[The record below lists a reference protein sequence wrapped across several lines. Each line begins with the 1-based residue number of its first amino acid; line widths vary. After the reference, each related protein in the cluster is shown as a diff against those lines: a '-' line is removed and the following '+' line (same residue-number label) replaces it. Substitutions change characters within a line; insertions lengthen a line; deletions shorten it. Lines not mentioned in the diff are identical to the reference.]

1 MSDTLN
7 LHLALLEAEREC
19 LLQAL
24 AETHGILEDACALM
38 GVSLRTG
45 YRLIAK
51 HGLHLRRMVVASLPP
66 NHAPLD
72 TSLAPEET
80 PDAPL

>member
-1 MSDTLN
+1 MTS
-7 LHLALLEAEREC
+7 ERSHR
-19 LLQAL
+19 Q
-24 AETHGILEDACALM
+24 TSVRQTNPHRNHVDFIFVEDACALM
-38 GVSLRTG
+38 GVSIRTG
-45 YRLIAK
+45 YRLISK

>member
-1 MSDTLN
+1 M
-7 LHLALLEAEREC
+7 
-19 LLQAL
+19 LQAL

-72 TSLAPEET
+72 GPTGSKEI